1 MRTLPL
7 LLLLPVVAS
16 AGDRLSFITVDQDNQ
31 YTALSTIT
39 CKIRASRLPPTW
51 TFSGTVDYEFRSNN
65 ESQVG
70 YSNSVPFEVSPAA
83 PTYTETSEGD
93 YWIQATLVEKRVLV
107 VLKFKAPLSP
117 DDLVFCNARINAG
130 PRVAPIGLVYAAN
143 LQYSDQTLY

>member
-1 MRTLPL
+1 MRALL
-7 LLLLPVVAS
+7 WLLLLPVAAS

-65 ESQVG
+65 ESQIG
-70 YSNSVPFEVSPAA
+70 YSASVPFEVSPAA
-83 PTYTETSEGD
+83 PTYTENTGGYE
-93 YWIQATLVEKRVLV
+93 ITATQIKSRVLV

-130 PRVAPIGLVYAAN
+130 PRSAPVGLVYAAN
-143 LQYSDQTLY
+143 LQYTDQTIY

>member
-1 MRTLPL
+1 MRALL
-7 LLLLPVVAS
+7 WLLLLPVVAS

-65 ESQVG
+65 ESQIG

-83 PTYTETSEGD
+83 PTYTENTGGYE
-93 YWIQATLVEKRVLV
+93 ITATQIKSRVLV

-130 PRVAPIGLVYAAN
+130 PKSAPVGLVYAAN
-143 LQYSDQTLY
+143 LQYTDQTKY